1 MKQEVSMKKSIVITC
16 VIFAFLVS
24 GFSIYS
30 YMKEKNRYTGQTV
43 VPEKRDDLP
52 LYEGLEFQEHEYML
66 KGNHWYT
73 VYEFYKEKLPE
84 NGWKLIHK
92 QASLEASGGFIMSW
106 EKDDKELWINGGWN
120 TNENETEIIFDIN
133 PSLH

>member
-1 MKQEVSMKKSIVITC
+1 
-16 VIFAFLVS
+16 
-24 GFSIYS
+24 
-30 YMKEKNRYTGQTV
+30 MKEKNRYTGQTV

-66 KGNHWYT
+66 KGNHWYA

-92 QASLEASGGFIMSW
+92 HASLEASGGFIMSW
-106 EKDDKELWINGGWN
+106 EKDDKELWINGGCN
-120 TNENETEIIFDIN
+120 TNEKETEIIFYIN
-133 PSLH
+133 PSLY